1 MGQKVFRE
9 TKDLK
14 RKDILG
20 ERRDNGKKQCRTT
33 EYKPEE
39 ERVRR
44 GAVWNIKR
52 GISIETKEL
61 KQRH

>member
-20 ERRDNGKKQCRTT
+20 ETRDNGKKQCRTT

-39 ERVRR
+39 DWGGR
-44 GAVWNIKR
+44 GAAWNIKR
-52 GISIETKEL
+52 GKRAIS
-61 KQRH
+61 RD

>member
-1 MGQKVFRE
+1 MFRE

-20 ERRDNGKKQCRTT
+20 ETRDNGKKQCRTT

-39 ERVRR
+39 DWGGR

-52 GISIETKEL
+52 GKRGIS
-61 KQRH
+61 RD